1 MHRFRNL
8 PIRQKL
14 TFIVLLTCGLLVML
28 MAIFFMADKFFS
40 FRRNMVANITTLA
53 QVIGTNSTA
62 AITFDD
68 SATGDEILS
77 AISAEPNVTAACIF
91 RPNGEKF
98 ASYPKSPDEDPAQM
112 QIVDELMAKTMN
124 SYNQSD
130 PVYAFLNK
138 KLILAKP
145 VVLNHKPIGCIVIRA
160 NLHKLYEQL
169 IISGAIALG
178 LMVALVLTAQLI
190 TARLHRAISAPLLT
204 LVSTMDRVTV
214 DKNYALRAK
223 QHSND
228 ELGILINGF
237 NGMLSRIQQ
246 RDQQL
251 EQHRHQLEDQVA
263 QRTQELIRSNEKL
276 KQEMEE
282 RKEMQD
288 QLARA
293 QRMEAV
299 GTLAAGVAH
308 DLNNILSGIVSY
320 PDLLLTKL
328 PSDSSLKKPLIT
340 IQNSGQKAAAIVQDM
355 LTLARRGVTI
365 SEVVN
370 LHGIVEDY
378 LKSPEYEK
386 LIAHHPEVR
395 VSRRFSSN
403 LMNITGSPV
412 HLGKTIMN
420 LVANAAEAIE
430 IDGTI
435 AISLCNKYI
444 DTPIR
449 GYDDVQQGDY
459 VLLEIYDTGHG
470 IAVEDL
476 ERIFEPFYTKKKMGR
491 SGTGLGMA
499 VVWGT
504 VKDHQGYINV
514 ESQEGKGTTFSLYF
528 PATRREHKSQKPVQ
542 LKDYMGAGQ
551 SILVVDDI
559 KEQREIASDILQSL
573 EYTVITVDSGEAAI
587 EHLKKHHADL
597 LLLDMIMDSG
607 LDGLETYER
616 VVAQKGIQ
624 PAIIASGYS
633 ESERVKKAQALG
645 AGAYLRKPY
654 TIENLA
660 KTVYNELHRKDDDIH
675 SKVPVFKNL
684 K

>member
-1 MHRFRNL
+1 MNLFQNL

-40 FRRNMVANITTLA
+40 FRRNMVSNITTLA

-68 SATGDEILS
+68 AATGEEILS
-77 AISAEPNVTAACIF
+77 AVSAEPNVTSACIF
-91 RPNGEKF
+91 RPNGQKF
-98 ASYPKSPDEDPAQM
+98 ASYPKNPDGDPAQK
-112 QIVDELMAKTMN
+112 QIINELMANTMG
-124 SYNQSD
+124 SYNRHDAIYTFS
-130 PVYAFLNK
+130 NK

-145 VVLNHKPIGCIVIRA
+145 VIMNHKLIGCIVIRA
-160 NLHKLYEQL
+160 NIHELYKQL
-169 IISGAIALG
+169 IMSGTVAIG
-178 LMVALVLTAQLI
+178 LMAALVLTAQLI
-190 TARLHRAISAPLLT
+190 TARLHRTISAPLLN
-204 LVSTMDRVTV
+204 LVSTMDSVTA
-214 DKNYALRAK
+214 DKNYALRAE
-223 QHSND
+223 QQSND

-237 NGMLSRIQQ
+237 NDMLSQIQQ

-263 QRTQELIRSNEKL
+263 QRTHELIRSNEKL

-320 PDLLLTKL
+320 PDLLLTQL
-328 PSDSSLKKPLIT
+328 PADSQLRKPLNT
-340 IQNSGQKAAAIVQDM
+340 IHNSGQKAAAIVQDM
-355 LTLARRGVTI
+355 LTLARRGVTT

-370 LHGIVEDY
+370 LKAIVADY
-378 LKSPEYEK
+378 LNSPEYSE
-386 LIAHHPEVR
+386 LTTHHPDVR
-395 VSRRFSSN
+395 IIKRFSSD

-420 LVANAAEAIE
+420 LVSNATEAI
-430 IDGTI
+430 DTQGTVTI
-435 AISLCNKYI
+435 TLNNKYI
-444 DTPIR
+444 DTPIK

-459 VLLEIYDTGHG
+459 VLLKISDTGHG
-470 IAVEDL
+470 IALKDL

-514 ESQEGKGTTFSLYF
+514 NSREGQGTTFSLYF
-528 PATRREHKSQKPVQ
+528 PATRLMHKSQKHVQ
-542 LKDYMGAGQ
+542 LKDFLGAGQ

-559 KEQREIASDILQSL
+559 EEQRKIASDILQSL
-573 EYTVITVDSGEAAI
+573 NYTVITVDSGEAAI
-587 EHLKKHHADL
+587 EHLKNHHADL

-607 LDGLETYER
+607 MDGLETYKR
-616 VVAQKGIQ
+616 IVAQYGKQ
-624 PAIIASGYS
+624 SAIIASGYS
-633 ESERVKKAQALG
+633 ESERVKKAQSIG

-660 KTVYNELHRKDDDIH
+660 QAVYNELYRKEDG
-675 SKVPVFKNL
+675 SY
-684 K
+684 